1 MYVSYALH
9 YIFPEQGTQW
19 IIGRIAVW
27 NMAKIPFVITMSV
40 WVVDV
45 AFLIS
50 GEYILQI
57 MKEYLL
63 SLVMPQV

>member
-9 YIFPEQGTQW
+9 YIFPEQGTQR